1 MLVLMEEMAI
11 PAVSAG
17 DYSGMPF
24 TRQFAVDLPK
34 NLMLKT
40 VFLQDD
46 TSVQGEDMPVFSES
60 EHLSTKRYTKRSRR

>member
-40 VFLQDD
+40 VFLQDN
-46 TSVQGEDMPVFSES
+46 TSVQGEDMP
-60 EHLSTKRYTKRSRR
+60 